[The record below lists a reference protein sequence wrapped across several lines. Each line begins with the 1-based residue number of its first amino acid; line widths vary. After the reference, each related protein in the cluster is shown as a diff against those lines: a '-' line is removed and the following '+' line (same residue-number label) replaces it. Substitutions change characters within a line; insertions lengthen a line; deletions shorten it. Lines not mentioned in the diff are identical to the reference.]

1 MNKIKLSQ
9 VDLRTIK
16 IEKDGL
22 VLYLRYSYFWNNQER
37 LPQSIVFN
45 ENYVNAFFLSATI
58 RDSFVEESSGLSILR
73 SWSIIPAGNIKLNF
87 TLDLSD
93 PEQCSY
99 FFPSLY
105 RGSFAGKEGRMFL
118 GERLSYPASLFLYHQ
133 AGSLLISGQQPE
145 NIEQKAS
152 IGTKRLI
159 IENDS
164 LLRIEI
170 MLPPEEKPVTIIGPG
185 DTHTTKETT
194 EVIDSPGNFNMQY
207 RINLTFAPLAEIHY
221 RGAISVLKS
230 SKKHLHRQVNQQ
242 NTLAHSIR
250 ECLSTHLHKNGGIH
264 GLRILEKSTTLSSY
278 AGAGMS
284 LLTLKVL
291 PQQGECALRLGDF
304 VVKGQHPSGLFFE
317 NYDISRNRWLGLHS
331 SKNLLSLEHASGTAL
346 FLIHLSRELKQRG
359 LCWQKYFFAGRR
371 MVDSFLENPKQLQ
384 NLGSVIDLSSLE
396 GVEKGLGCLEL
407 CQPLLLLYKIS
418 GKERYKKALNTIK
431 ESFFSEYRRPDLLPS
446 SRAGRDPDVKGALF
460 LANAVLALVEAG
472 LKIKN
477 LDDYLSLLLPWI
489 YLNRSFNGG
498 NFNSIGGVIDSS
510 RRNRL
515 LFRGYELSYLLLKLN
530 KLLSGK
536 SNNNLAELLAGQLI
550 GFTSQKPLGT
560 AYFLHTLWDSRG
572 KTKRDREPFGP
583 IDSRRLAREGY
594 YLLKLKKEFPDQLS
608 QILSR

>member
-1 MNKIKLSQ
+1 MSKIKLNQ

-16 IEKDGL
+16 IVKDGL
-22 VLYLRYSYFWNNQER
+22 ALYLRYSYFWNNQER

-58 RDSFVEESSGLSILR
+58 RDSFIEESSGLSILR
-73 SWSIIPAGNIKLNF
+73 SWSIIPAGSIKLNF
-87 TLDLSD
+87 TLDLSN
-93 PEQCSY
+93 PEQSSY

-133 AGSLLISGQQPE
+133 AGSMLISGQQPE

-152 IGTKRLI
+152 IGTERVI

-164 LLRIEI
+164 LLRIKI
-170 MLPPEEKPVTIIGPG
+170 RLPPEEKPVTILGPKN
-185 DTHTTKETT
+185 THTTKETT
-194 EVIDSPGNFNMQY
+194 AAIDSPGSFDMQY

-221 RGAISVLKS
+221 RGALSILKN
-230 SKKHLHRQVNQQ
+230 SKKYLHRQVKP
-242 NTLAHSIR
+242 NTLAHSIE
-250 ECLSTHLHKNGGIH
+250 ECLSTHLHINGGIH
-264 GLRILEKSTTLSSY
+264 GLRILEKSTTISSY
-278 AGAGMS
+278 AGAGMA
-284 LLTLKVL
+284 LLALKAL
-291 PQQGECALRLGDF
+291 PQQALPQQRECVLRLGDF
-304 VVKGQHPSGLFFE
+304 VLKGQHPGGLFFE

-331 SKNLLSLEHASGTAL
+331 SKKLLSLEYASGTAL
-346 FLIHLSRELKQRG
+346 FLILLSRELKQRG

-371 MVDSFLENPKQLQ
+371 MVDSFLEKPKQLQ

-396 GVEKGLGCLEL
+396 GVERGLAGLEL
-407 CQPLLLLYKIS
+407 CQPLLLLYKMS

-477 LDDYLSLLLPWI
+477 LDDYISLLLPWV

-515 LFRGYELSYLLLKLN
+515 LFRGYELAYLLLKLN
-530 KLLSGK
+530 KLLSTK

-560 AYFLHTLWDSRG
+560 AYFLHTLWDSQG
-572 KTKRDREPFGP
+572 KIKKDREPFGP

-594 YLLKLKKEFPDQLS
+594 YLLKLKKEFSDQLS
-608 QILSR
+608 Q

>member
-1 MNKIKLSQ
+1 MNKIKLNQ

-22 VLYLRYSYFWNNQER
+22 ALYLRYSYFWNNQER

-73 SWSIIPAGNIKLNF
+73 SWSIMPAGNIKLSF

-93 PEQCSY
+93 PEQSSY

-152 IGTKRLI
+152 IGTERVI
-159 IENDS
+159 TEDDS

-170 MLPPEEKPVTIIGPG
+170 RLPPEEKPVTILGPR
-185 DTHTTKETT
+185 DAHTTKGIAAA
-194 EVIDSPGNFNMQY
+194 IDSPGSFDMQY
-207 RINLTFAPLAEIHY
+207 RINLTFAPLAKIHY
-221 RGAISVLKS
+221 RGALSILKS
-230 SKKHLHRQVNQQ
+230 SKKYLHRQVKQ
-242 NTLAHSIR
+242 NTLAHSIE

-264 GLRILEKSTTLSSY
+264 GLRILEKTTTISSY
-278 AGAGMS
+278 AGAGMA
-284 LLTLKVL
+284 LLALKVL
-291 PQQGECALRLGDF
+291 PQQEESALRLGDF
-304 VVKGQHPSGLFFE
+304 AVKGQHPSGLFFE
-317 NYDISRNRWLGLHS
+317 NYDISRNKWLGLHN
-331 SKNLLSLEHASGTAL
+331 SKKLLLLEHASGTAL

-359 LCWQKYFFAGRR
+359 LCWRKYFFAGRR

-384 NLGSVIDLSSLE
+384 NLGSVIDLSSLK

-446 SRAGRDPDVKGALF
+446 SRTGRDPDVKGALL
-460 LANAVLALVEAG
+460 LANAVLALVAAG

-477 LDDYLSLLLPWI
+477 LDVYMSLLLPWV

-515 LFRGYELSYLLLKLN
+515 LFHGYELSYLLLKLN
-530 KLLSGK
+530 KLLSVKG
-536 SNNNLAELLAGQLI
+536 NNNLLELLADQLI

-560 AYFLHTLWDSRG
+560 AYFLHTLWDSQGKIKKDRG
-572 KTKRDREPFGP
+572 LFGP
-583 IDSRRLAREGY
+583 IDSRRLVREGY
-594 YLLKLKKEFPDQLS
+594 YLLKLKEEFPDQLS
-608 QILSR
+608 QILSK

>member
-1 MNKIKLSQ
+1 MSKTKLSQ

-22 VLYLRYSYFWNNQER
+22 ALYLRYSYFWNNQER

-45 ENYVNAFFLSATI
+45 ENYANAFFLSATI

-73 SWSIIPAGNIKLNF
+73 SWSIMPAGNIKLNF

-93 PEQCSY
+93 PEQSSY

-105 RGSFAGKEGRMFL
+105 RSSFAVKEGRMFL

-133 AGSLLISGQQPE
+133 AGSLLISGRQPE

-152 IGTKRLI
+152 IGTERLI
-159 IENDS
+159 TEDES

-170 MLPPEEKPVTIIGPG
+170 RLPAEEKPVTILGPRA
-185 DTHTTKETT
+185 THTTVETT
-194 EVIDSPGNFNMQY
+194 AAIDSPGSFNMQY
-207 RINLTFAPLAEIHY
+207 GINLTFAPLAEIHY
-221 RGAISVLKS
+221 RGALSILKS
-230 SKKHLHRQVNQQ
+230 SKNYFHRQVKQ
-242 NTLAHSIR
+242 NALAHSIE
-250 ECLSTHLHKNGGIH
+250 ECLSTHLHKNRGIH

-278 AGAGMS
+278 AGAGMAM
-284 LLTLKVL
+284 LILKTLPK
-291 PQQGECALRLGDF
+291 QGECALRLGDF
-304 VVKGQHPSGLFFE
+304 VVKGQHPGGLFFE

-331 SKNLLSLEHASGTAL
+331 SRNLLSLEHASGTAL
-346 FLIHLSRELKQRG
+346 FLMHLSRELKQRG
-359 LCWQKYFFAGRR
+359 LCWRKYFFAGRR

-384 NLGSVIDLSSLE
+384 NLGSVIDLSTLE
-396 GVEKGLGCLEL
+396 GVEKGLGGLEL

-431 ESFFSEYRRPDLLPS
+431 ESFFSQYRRLDLLPS
-446 SRAGRDPDVKGALF
+446 SRVGRDPDVKGALF

-477 LDDYLSLLLPWI
+477 LDAYMSILLPWI
-489 YLNRSFNGG
+489 YLNRSFAGG
-498 NFNSIGGVIDSS
+498 NFNSFGGVIDSS

-515 LFRGYELSYLLLKLN
+515 LFCGYELSYLLLKLH

-536 SNNNLAELLAGQLI
+536 RNDNLSELLASQVV
-550 GFTSQKPLGT
+550 GFTSQKPPGT
-560 AYFLHTLWDSRG
+560 AYFLHTLWDSQGKIKKDRG
-572 KTKRDREPFGP
+572 LFGP
-583 IDSRRLAREGY
+583 IDSRRLVREGY

-608 QILSR
+608 

>member
-16 IEKDGL
+16 IEKNGL
-22 VLYLRYSYFWNNQER
+22 ALYLRYSYFWNNQER
-37 LPQSIVFN
+37 IPQSIVFN

-73 SWSIIPAGNIKLNF
+73 SWSIMPAGNIKLNF
-87 TLDLSD
+87 TFDLSD
-93 PEQCSY
+93 PEQSSY

-152 IGTKRLI
+152 IGTERLI
-159 IENDS
+159 IEDNS

-170 MLPPEEKPVTIIGPG
+170 RLPPEEKPVTILGPRE
-185 DTHTTKETT
+185 THTTKETAAA
-194 EVIDSPGNFNMQY
+194 IDSPGSFDMQY
-207 RINLTFAPLAEIHY
+207 RINLTFAPLAKIHY
-221 RGAISVLKS
+221 RGASSILKS
-230 SKKHLHRQVNQQ
+230 SKKYLHRQVKQ
-242 NTLAHSIR
+242 NTLAHSIE

-264 GLRILEKSTTLSSY
+264 GLRILEKSTTISSY
-278 AGAGMS
+278 AGAGMA
-284 LLTLKVL
+284 LLILKTL

-331 SKNLLSLEHASGTAL
+331 SKKLLSLEHASGTAL
-346 FLIHLSRELKQRG
+346 FLLHLSRELKQKG

-384 NLGSVIDLSSLE
+384 NLGSVIDLFSLE

-431 ESFFSEYRRPDLLPS
+431 ESFFSEDRRPDLLPP
-446 SRAGRDPDVKGALF
+446 SRTGRDPDVKGALF
-460 LANAVLALVEAG
+460 LANAVLALVSAG

-477 LDDYLSLLLPWI
+477 LADYFSLLLPWI

-498 NFNSIGGVIDSS
+498 NFNSLGGVIDSS
-510 RRNRL
+510 KRNRL
-515 LFRGYELSYLLLKLN
+515 LFCGYELSYLLLKLN

-536 SNNNLAELLAGQLI
+536 SSNNLAELLAGQLI

-560 AYFLHTLWDSRG
+560 AYYLHTLWDSQGKIKKDRG
-572 KTKRDREPFGP
+572 PFGP

-594 YLLKLKKEFPDQLS
+594 YLLKLKKEFPDELS

>member
-1 MNKIKLSQ
+1 MGKIKLSQ

-16 IEKDGL
+16 IEKDNL
-22 VLYLRYSYFWNNQER
+22 ALYLRYSYSWNNQER

-58 RDSFVEESSGLSILR
+58 RDSFVEESSVLSILR
-73 SWSIIPAGNIKLNF
+73 SWSIMPAGNIKINF

-93 PEQCSY
+93 PEQSSF

-152 IGTKRLI
+152 IGTERLI
-159 IENDS
+159 TEDDS

-170 MLPPEEKPVTIIGPG
+170 RLPPEEKPVTILGPR

-194 EVIDSPGNFNMQY
+194 EAIDSPGSFNMQY
-207 RINLTFAPLAEIHY
+207 RISLAFAPLAEIHY
-221 RGAISVLKS
+221 RGALSILKS
-230 SKKHLHRQVNQQ
+230 SKKYFHRKVDQ
-242 NTLAHSIR
+242 NTLAHSIK
-250 ECLSTHLHKNGGIH
+250 ECLSTHLYKNSGIH
-264 GLRILEKSTTLSSY
+264 GLRILEKSSAISSY
-278 AGAGMS
+278 AGAGMA

-291 PQQGECALRLGDF
+291 PQQGECALRLADF
-304 VVKGQHPSGLFFE
+304 VVKAQHPSGLFFE
-317 NYDISRNRWLGLHS
+317 NYDLDQNRWLGLHN

-371 MVDSFLENPKQLQ
+371 MVDNFLVNPKQLQ
-384 NLGSVIDLSSLE
+384 NLDSVIDLSSLE
-396 GVEKGLGCLEL
+396 GVERGLGCLEL
-407 CQPLLLLYKIS
+407 CQPLAVLYKIS

-431 ESFFSEYRRPDLLPS
+431 ERFFSEYRRPDLLPS
-446 SRAGRDPDVKGALF
+446 SRAGRDPDVKGAIF
-460 LANAVLALVEAG
+460 LANAVLALVAAG
-472 LKIKN
+472 VKIKN
-477 LDDYLSLLLPWI
+477 LDVYMSLLLPWI
-489 YLNRSFNGG
+489 YLNRSFNGS
-498 NFNSIGGVIDSS
+498 NFNSIGGVTDSS
-510 RRNRL
+510 RRTRL

-536 SNNNLAELLAGQLI
+536 INGNMAELLAGQLI
-550 GFTSQKPLGT
+550 GFTSQKPVGT
-560 AYFLHTLWDSRG
+560 AYFLHTLWDSQGKIKKDRG
-572 KTKRDREPFGP
+572 LFGP